1 MSTINNLFYRAVVS
15 LQERRRVQV
24 QMVVVVE
31 GVQKI
36 LPRDSGTPTLHLPR
50 RIFLRVGLLCLDL
63 RNPALTAPLV
73 P

>member
-1 MSTINNLFYRAVVS
+1 M
-15 LQERRRVQV
+15 
-24 QMVVVVE
+24 VVE

>member
-1 MSTINNLFYRAVVS
+1 MSTINNLLYRAVVS

-24 QMVVVVE
+24 QMVVE

-36 LPRDSGTPTLHLPR
+36 LPRDSGTLMLHLPR
-50 RIFLRVGLLCLDL
+50 KIFLRVGLLCWDL
-63 RNPALTAPLV
+63 RNPTLTTHLV

>member
-1 MSTINNLFYRAVVS
+1 MSTINNLLYRAVVS

-24 QMVVVVE
+24 QMEVE

-36 LPRDSGTPTLHLPR
+36 LPRDSGTLMLHLPR
-50 RIFLRVGLLCLDL
+50 KIFLRVGLLCLDL
-63 RNPALTAPLV
+63 RNPTLTTHLV

>member
-36 LPRDSGTPTLHLPR
+36 LPRDSGTLMLHLPR
-50 RIFLRVGLLCLDL
+50 KIFLRVGLLCWDL
-63 RNPALTAPLV
+63 RNPTLTTHLV